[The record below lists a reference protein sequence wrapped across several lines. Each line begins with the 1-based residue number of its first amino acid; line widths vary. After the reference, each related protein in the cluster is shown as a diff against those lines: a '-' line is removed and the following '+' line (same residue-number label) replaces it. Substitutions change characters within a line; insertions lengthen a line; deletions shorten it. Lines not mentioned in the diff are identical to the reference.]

1 MSDSLKPNCF
11 GEAALQAL
19 KPSWTNARSLDA
31 ETLPNR
37 NYFLFSMG

>member
-19 KPSWTNARSLDA
+19 KSSRTNARSFESEA
-31 ETLPNR
+31 LPNR